1 MQAVGDGGQGWGN
14 ALIYIFLSPTIR
26 KQLFI
31 YPLVRLLFY
40 ISKKTKARSERGG
53 QHPVAVQD
61 PPIRRHCSNRDH
73 THGVRASLAQSGEY
87 AGRVDG
93 KDSCVVDAE
102 MSSLTTDH

>member
-1 MQAVGDGGQGWGN
+1 MEDKVG
-14 ALIYIFLSPTIR
+14 ATLSSTSSYLPQSENNSSYR
-26 KQLFI
+26 
-31 YPLVRLLFY
+31 LVRLLFY

-61 PPIRRHCSNRDH
+61 PPIQRHCSNRDH

-93 KDSCVVDAE
+93 KDSGVVDAE